1 VAARTSASASVRE
14 CHPGPQPHEHT
25 PVAEVLGSVGA
36 RRVGA
41 LAAYDAQLRDR
52 VPELL
57 PSGVTVERDG
67 PLLRFLG
74 LAGRGFVVYRD
85 MGGLEGAELDELIS
99 RQVEVFAERG
109 EPFEWKPHGHDPPND
124 LSQRLHAAGFVQEE
138 PETIVIAPA
147 ADIAVAEVRLPKGV
161 SLREVTSRAD
171 FERIAGLSRRSGET
185 KTSGIGSSTCSRRS
199 VRSMPGHLRLSWQR
213 PFRPSS
219 VPRGSASST
228 TPNSRRSGAA
238 RPCHSG
244 PGAGSIAP
252 ASPTGRASLLSV
264 DSATSRRAPPT
275 TAAASSS
282 VSASPR
288 SRRPRRTSGR
298 LRRIRQQR
306 RSLGSVRECHP
317 GGGGSRVLS

>member
-1 VAARTSASASVRE
+1 
-14 CHPGPQPHEHT
+14 
-25 PVAEVLGSVGA
+25 VAEVLGSVGA

-109 EPFEWKPHGHDPPND
+109 EPFEWKPHGHDLPND

-138 PETIVIAPA
+138 TETIVIAPRGRHRGRRGATARGRFA
-147 ADIAVAEVRLPKGV
+147 AGGDEPRRLRTDCGLEQEVWGDEDQWDWLV
-161 SLREVTSRAD
+161 DML
-171 FERIAGLSRRSGET
+171 
-185 KTSGIGSSTCSRRS
+185 
-199 VRSMPGHLRLSWQR
+199 
-213 PFRPSS
+213 
-219 VPRGSASST
+219 ASE
-228 TPNSRRSGAA
+228 
-238 RPCHSG
+238 
-244 PGAGSIAP
+244 
-252 ASPTGRASLLSV
+252 
-264 DSATSRRAPPT
+264 
-275 TAAASSS
+275 
-282 VSASPR
+282 
-288 SRRPRRTSGR
+288 PRRTSGR

-306 RSLGSVRECHP
+306 RSLGSVREVSP
-317 GGGGSRVLS
+317 GRGRL